1 MNRSH
6 FPCCFQAFVRTFSKY
21 FLLQSRASESSRVG
35 ACSAHPAA
43 ELFILPLPV
52 NSEMPINEPF
62 AFSLLFPSFRADFQQ
77 IFFASV
83 PCVRI
88 VARRRLC
95 PPRRLNPIS
104 VNSKVPIKK
113 IVSLPYVFQA
123 CARTCGNFF
132 FLQSRGS
139 ELFRAGAGSAHLAAD
154 LFCEP
159 PSC

>member
-1 MNRSH
+1 MNRLH

-113 IVSLPYVFQA
+113 NCFLTLCFPSVRAYLRQFFFSSVPWVRIVS
-123 CARTCGNFF
+123 RR
-132 FLQSRGS
+132 RG
-139 ELFRAGAGSAHLAAD
+139 FG
-154 LFCEP
+154 P
-159 PSC
+159 PRRRFVL